1 MAFAFYT
8 ANFINGDG
16 KMKKVLLVVSL
27 LLASVVAQASASY
40 VVSSDGHQVKDG
52 FGAPVQSALS

>member
-1 MAFAFYT
+1 
-8 ANFINGDG
+8 
-16 KMKKVLLVVSL
+16 MKKVLLVVSL

>member
-1 MAFAFYT
+1 
-8 ANFINGDG
+8 
-16 KMKKVLLVVSL
+16 MKKVLLVVSL

-40 VVSSDGHQVKDG
+40 VVSSDGHQVKDA